1 MAVLP
6 VKRPRLARRSMP
18 ADGNGAA
25 VECPEVRHLPPAA
38 LAKTY
43 TIYRCGRKGTRSLRL
58 AQPLARG
65 DASRRRPV
73 GMRDLVGEHLDEM
86 IELAGRRRNAQRL
99 IDVGLGGRVGDDPLH
114 HRLVA

>member
-18 ADGNGAA
+18 AHGNGAA
-25 VECPEVRHLPPAA
+25 VECTEVGHLPLAT

-58 AQPLARG
+58 AQPLTRG
-65 DASRRRPV
+65 DAPRRGPV
-73 GMRDLVGEHLDEM
+73 GMRDLVGEHLHEM
-86 IELAGRRRNAQRL
+86 VELAGFRRNTQRL
-99 IDVGLGGRVGDDPLH
+99 IDVGLGGRVGDN
-114 HRLVA
+114 